1 MKAGD
6 MVQRR
11 RLMSQPKGFGML
23 LEDPIMP
30 SVGDF
35 PKRYRVLT
43 QNGVEEWVDKFKH
56 IIEIVK

>member
-6 MVQRR
+6 LIQWRR
-11 RLMSQPKGFGML
+11 WAAPPKRFGML